1 MTTTRGVRMARQ
13 QIKER
18 LESGVRILEAIDRRR
33 AAGFPGAGWAIERR
47 IVDRELRDLEREW
60 RAHPPERMPAAMED
74 Q

>member
-1 MTTTRGVRMARQ
+1 MKRQ
-13 QIKER
+13 QIRER

-60 RAHPPERMPAAMED
+60 RAHPPAPTPAAMED